1 MGASVDTGDAS
12 GLGTVTD
19 IVAFEWHGKNRL
31 ALCNRRTFRILCPR
45 GIASAPTTVA
55 RRATCALRGS
65 VNGIEA
71 VLKASKGGRTLK
83 EGNLRLS

>member
-45 GIASAPTTVA
+45 GIASAPNY
-55 RRATCALRGS
+55 RCAPSHLRTEGS

-71 VLKASKGGRTLK
+71 VLGRPRVGQGRT
-83 EGNLRLS
+83 G